1 VLRVIV
7 FVCLVRVCCQS
18 APGQT
23 RLEVEANVILPD
35 GRRSLVVTNH
45 GERTVTA
52 FAYEYRVS
60 VQDLKP
66 VREQVRGEFK
76 DSALYPSDP
85 VIEPGKDAA
94 VAVGVLPAAGQRVLN
109 SPPEL
114 RAAVFDD
121 GSSFGD
127 PSWVARIRDRRLVM
141 IETLDAEIEVL
152 ADPARAI
159 GLKGTRR
166 ELAAK
171 LGNAMPGWMKADADP
186 EHQRIIQGQ
195 YDALSRNLAETHQ
208 SMDGL
213 RRLIQA
219 QRDKAAKAAG
229 IMHPAKLLEPATL
242 RNGR

>member
-1 VLRVIV
+1 MRPSRWSLASSRPA
-7 FVCLVRVCCQS
+7 CL
-18 APGQT
+18 
-23 RLEVEANVILPD
+23 ELPSGVAG
-35 GRRSLVVTNH
+35 GR
-45 GERTVTA
+45 
-52 FAYEYRVS
+52 
-60 VQDLKP
+60 
-66 VREQVRGEFK
+66 
-76 DSALYPSDP
+76 
-85 VIEPGKDAA
+85 
-94 VAVGVLPAAGQRVLN
+94 
-109 SPPEL
+109 
-114 RAAVFDD
+114 FDD

-159 GLKGTRR
+159 GLKGHGGS
-166 ELAAK
+166 LAAK

-186 EHQRIIQGQ
+186 EHQRIIQGSTMPCR
-195 YDALSRNLAETHQ
+195 ATWRRPIRA
-208 SMDGL
+208 MDGL